1 MKWGIFET
9 TDDTD
14 KTDGHGFFCPQNTL
28 IDTDFATTDD
38 TDDTDKA
45 DGHGGAKEIITYY
58 LLPITCYL
66 IDCPQTTKISQIK
79 TNYSKFF

>member
-1 MKWGIFET
+1 MAHRFHRFHRFAT

-14 KTDGHGFFCPQNTL
+14 KTDGHGVF
-28 IDTDFATTDD
+28 
-38 TDDTDKA
+38 KV
-45 DGHGGAKEIITYY
+45 IITYY

-79 TNYSKFF
+79 TNYSNFF